1 MRPQVVLVLFL
12 LTAGAGYAA
21 AQSNSKVPD
30 VKVRRLSPRA
40 AIVDLDPSGFS
51 TATVAVATSKGLL
64 VIEAPG
70 DPNSGK
76 AIREAIQT
84 EFKRSD
90 FAWLLYTHEH
100 HTGGAVAFG
109 DVPAVGHEWVRKLLV
124 AAGRTAPDVTFDR
137 QMTLYLGDV
146 TVRLVYYGQSHTPGD
161 TIISIPEE
169 NLVVTGS
176 LFFPGQIPM
185 LGARGK
191 PVPRGK
197 VGSPESPGP
206 ETVENWLVILRG
218 LVESADGRT
227 QFIPGHGLETMNK
240 AYMQQTL
247 AYLEKLWSE
256 VRRAKAEGKTLEQ
269 TQAGLTFEERF
280 PELADRQD
288 AIWAGTQ
295 YEIRGVHQ
303 YNVEFL
309 WGVLE

>member
-1 MRPQVVLVLFL
+1 MRLRFVLALFL
-12 LTAGAGYAA
+12 LTAGAAYAA
-21 AQSNSKVPD
+21 AQANSQMPEI
-30 VKVRRLSPRA
+30 KVRRLSPRA

-51 TATVAVATSKGLL
+51 TAVVAVAAKQGLV

-70 DPNSGK
+70 NLNVGK

-90 FAWLLYTHEH
+90 FAWLLYTHQH
-100 HTGGAVAFG
+100 HTGGAAAFA
-109 DVPAVGHEWVRKLLV
+109 DVPAVGQEWVRKLLV

-146 TVRLVYYGQSHTPGD
+146 TARLVYYGQSHTPGD

-191 PVPRGK
+191 PVPRGE
-197 VGSPESPGP
+197 VESPVP
-206 ETVENWLVILRG
+206 PKRETIENWLVILRG
-218 LVESADGRT
+218 LVDDADSRT

-247 AYLEKLWSE
+247 AYLQKLWTE

-269 TQAGLTFEERF
+269 TQADLTFKARF

-303 YNVEFL
+303 TNVEFL
-309 WGVLE
+309 WRVLD